1 MSGTVLENLSGK
13 KLTILVSFL
22 LISQTVC
29 FLIGGLIAPKPA
41 FTDSI
46 LATKCLDDK
55 NSTTAW
61 YYVRG
66 KNPCVRFNID
76 SYTTEEHLK
85 YGNQIVFAF
94 QIPSPRGN
102 VILDYS
108 RWQQNLIGILHLD
121 ILYRPE
127 SEMPPRS
134 LLTVDARLAYRN
146 KGDPPDIWTY
156 YASSTEQ
163 RILECSIDVKKEDY
177 LYNCSIVPL
186 FELGSLHHD
195 FYLINIRLPVDY
207 SKGINTEL
215 GHIADMWIITINQ
228 TGGFTKV
235 WLSLKSIFF
244 PSVLAVLIWF
254 LKRVYV
260 LQRKPLLLE
269 YMLILVATSLS
280 FLNIPLEL
288 LTLYFELPFMLLLAD
303 IRQGIFYAALL
314 SFWLVFAGEHLM
326 IQESQKNHLLG
337 YWKHLSS
344 VIVGCIAM
352 FFFDLCERGIQLRN
366 PFYSVW
372 VTDIGAK
379 FAMAFLIV
387 GGISG
392 VGYFFLLCYMIW
404 KVFGNIGA
412 KKCNLPAMSQAR
424 RLHYSGLIYRFNFL
438 MLTTITCA
446 AFTVITFALGQMS
459 EGQWKWD
466 DQHGLEYTSAFFTGV
481 YGMWNIYIMA
491 LLALYAPSHKRWPQ
505 NNDAQN
511 TTGEIEFSTLEPE
524 PSEISSLTTFTRKTA
539 LD

>member
-1 MSGTVLENLSGK
+1 MSGTVLENLSGR
-13 KLTILVSFL
+13 KLTILVTVL
-22 LISQTVC
+22 LISQAIC

-46 LATKCLDDK
+46 LATKCLDK
-55 NSTTAW
+55 NSSNGW
-61 YYVRG
+61 LYVRG
-66 KNPCVRFNID
+66 TKPCTKINLD
-76 SYTTEEHLK
+76 SYSK
-85 YGNQIVFAF
+85 NQNVKFGNDIVFVF
-94 QIPSPRGN
+94 QIPSPREN

-121 ILYRPE
+121 ILYRME
-127 SEMPPRS
+127 TEMPAKS
-134 LLTVDARLAYRN
+134 VITLDARLAYRN
-146 KGDPPDIWTY
+146 KGDPADEWKY

-163 RILECSIDVKKEDY
+163 RNLECSIDVKKEDY

-186 FELGSLHHD
+186 FELPSLHHD
-195 FYLINIRLPVDY
+195 FYLINIRLPVDEM
-207 SKGINTEL
+207 KAINTDL

-244 PSVLAVLIWF
+244 PLILIILIWF
-254 LKRVYV
+254 WKRVYI

-269 YMLILVATSLS
+269 YMLLLVASSLT
-280 FLNIPLEL
+280 FLNLPLEL
-288 LTLYFELPFMLLLAD
+288 LTLYFELPFMLLLTD
-303 IRQGIFYAALL
+303 IRQGIFYSTLL

-326 IQESQKNHLLG
+326 ESQKNHLLN

-344 VIVGCIAM
+344 VIIGCIAM
-352 FFFDLCERGIQLRN
+352 FFFDLCERGMQLKN

-379 FAMAFLIV
+379 FAMVFLIV
-387 GGISG
+387 GGCSG
-392 VGYFFLLCYMIW
+392 LGYFLLLCYMIW

-412 KKCNLPAMSQAR
+412 KKSNLPAMSQAR

-438 MLTTITCA
+438 MLATVTCA
-446 AFTVITFALGQMS
+446 AFTVIAFALGQMS

-466 DQHGLEYTSAFFTGV
+466 DHHGLEYTSAFFTGV

-491 LLALYAPSHKRWPQ
+491 LLALYAPSHKNWPQ
-505 NNDAQN
+505 NNDCQN
-511 TTGEIEFSTLEPE
+511 ISNEIEFSTVDPE
-524 PSEISSLTTFTRKTA
+524 PNEISSLTTFTRKSA